1 MGPMVYYVMIVMVN
15 VLVNPMSLD
24 TNVSNVLLVI
34 GIFLHV
40 QVCEKYCFKLW
51 NVKSNSLTLPECAC
65 NKDGSID
72 STCDITSGHC
82 SCIDNV
88 GGDKCDTCHN
98 GWYDFPSCQGELYY
112 KISCK
117 LILLLLEISVECG
130 CDTVGSTEISC
141 TNDGGHCTCKTGY
154 AGTKCNECAYGWY
167 MYNGECNG
175 KFPLFNIWW

>member
-1 MGPMVYYVMIVMVN
+1 M
-15 VLVNPMSLD
+15 
-24 TNVSNVLLVI
+24 
-34 GIFLHV
+34 
-40 QVCEKYCFKLW
+40 
-51 NVKSNSLTLPECAC
+51 TLPECAC

-117 LILLLLEISVECG
+117 LILLLLELSAECG

-141 TNDGGHCTCKTGY
+141 TNDGGHCTCNTGY
-154 AGTKCNECAYGWY
+154 TGTKCNECADGWY
-167 MYNGECNG
+167 LYNGKCNG
-175 KFPLFNIWW
+175 MFLLFFNPYVCLMLFLFTWIMQLQSINIH